1 MLDCNNVGRDRFN
14 MKAPFTFSKGNG
26 DLIKG
31 ELKYW
36 YSGNVGK
43 ESKGKNP
50 TGKAPLGV
58 KTWRAESSPFE
69 SEGKTQQSLTTWI
82 NKTSTLGTA
91 RFRKCR
97 DRKRGPLLSKTDDCI
112 SRFPAFKEEL
122 AAVVISYSKV
132 RSWQWSSR
140 LQSLEVVEG
149 LQTVYV
155 RQTQLDNGNNHCHYL
170 SPKQIITQQYIIQLF
185 LITHTVL

>member
-1 MLDCNNVGRDRFN
+1 M
-14 MKAPFTFSKGNG
+14 
-26 DLIKG
+26 
-31 ELKYW
+31 
-36 YSGNVGK
+36 GK

-58 KTWRAESSPFE
+58 KTWRAESPFE

-97 DRKRGPLLSKTDDCI
+97 DRKQGPLLSKTDDCI

-122 AAVVISYSKV
+122 VAVVISYSKEVDNKV
-132 RSWQWSSR
+132 RVYSSWKYVVKS
-140 LQSLEVVEG
+140 LQI
-149 LQTVYV
+149 VYV
-155 RQTQLDNGNNHCHYL
+155 CRTQLENRNNHCHHL
-170 SPKQIITQQYIIQLF
+170 SSKQIITWPLESLTTLSSYLYS
-185 LITHTVL
+185 